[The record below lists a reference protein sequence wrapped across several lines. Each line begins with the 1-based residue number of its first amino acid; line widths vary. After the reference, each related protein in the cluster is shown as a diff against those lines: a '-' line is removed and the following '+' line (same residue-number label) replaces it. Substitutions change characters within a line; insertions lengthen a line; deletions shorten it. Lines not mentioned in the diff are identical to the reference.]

1 MVQRAFTT
9 FAAAGLLAVLTAC
22 ASTGS
27 DPGTERYDEY
37 SSSAPGSGKKTFNA
51 KPRRPPRN
59 TGTCR
64 PSNTCAPMT
73 IHTEAGGNYYL
84 VLRNRQTGV
93 KAATIFIR
101 GGNTFSGGMALG
113 EYDLAYTSG
122 DTWYG
127 NRLFFGPNSG
137 VSKADSTMR
146 FYAASGGL
154 SGVELT
160 LYGVIGGNMTS
171 SQGHLSDLE

>member
-1 MVQRAFTT
+1 
-9 FAAAGLLAVLTAC
+9 
-22 ASTGS
+22 
-27 DPGTERYDEY
+27 
-37 SSSAPGSGKKTFNA
+37 
-51 KPRRPPRN
+51 
-59 TGTCR
+59 
-64 PSNTCAPMT
+64 MT
-73 IHTEAGGNYYL
+73 IRTDAGANYFL

-93 KAATIFIR
+93 KAATIFIQ

-127 NRLFFGPNSG
+127 NRLFFGPESG

-171 SQGHLSDLE
+171 SKGQLSDLE

>member
-1 MVQRAFTT
+1 
-9 FAAAGLLAVLTAC
+9 
-22 ASTGS
+22 
-27 DPGTERYDEY
+27 
-37 SSSAPGSGKKTFNA
+37 
-51 KPRRPPRN
+51 
-59 TGTCR
+59 
-64 PSNTCAPMT
+64 MT
-73 IHTEAGGNYYL
+73 IRTEAGANYYL

-93 KAATIFIR
+93 KSATIFIR

-113 EYDLAYTSG
+113 EYELAYTSG

-127 NRLFFGPNSG
+127 NRLFFGPESG
-137 VSKADSTMR
+137 VSKADSAMK

-171 SQGHLSDLE
+171 SKGQLSDLE